1 MASKNQAKVEFIAD
15 TKGFQSGIKQANSAL
30 TQLRSELKLNKTEAN
45 SAGDS
50 MENLANRQKILS
62 QEIETQQSKIG
73 NLTQVLETARNAF
86 GDGSIEVQKYQ
97 TQLNNAQSVLVRM
110 QQDLDATTSAMDEMR
125 AANTQA
131 ESAMGKMESTVSKQ
145 EAALAKLK
153 SQYNQVAAEQGDGS
167 DAARYYANQIEKVS
181 SELRDNKSKLEQAE
195 SAADKFDR
203 TLGDVGDTARDT
215 SNDLDA
221 MDVAIGD
228 FVSDV
233 AQNAI
238 SSLAGLEESTRQYRN
253 EQNKLVAVSQQTGQS
268 LGDLQ
273 TGYSNLYAITGD
285 ETLASTA
292 VLNMSAMGISAQDQ
306 SVLVNAAAGAWAAYG
321 DSIPLDGLLE
331 SINETTRAG
340 TVTGS
345 FADAL
350 NWAQMSSEQWS
361 AALGGNSKA
370 QQAFNKG
377 IADGMTVEDAFN
389 EALAACSDTGERQK
403 LVTEAMNAAYGELG
417 STYQTANAD
426 VIAANEASMNLT
438 NAQAALGEAVAPVTT
453 GFQNLVA
460 FGLQWFVDNLPV
472 LTPLLAGLAVGLGG
486 LLVVTVIAPA
496 MASLA
501 GTLATLSAPVMIV
514 IGVIALLAAGFLAL
528 WNSSETFRNGVMQ
541 VWTTIQT
548 VFGILADW
556 LYTNV
561 ITPIVTYFSSL
572 TPQLQAIWTGI
583 QNLINVA
590 MGLISGF
597 ISSNMGT
604 IQGIWS
610 TVWGLIS
617 GVASTVWGAIQTII
631 STALNVIQGIITT
644 VTAIMSGDWEGALN
658 GIMSIAETIFNGISS
673 FISGIMN
680 GISGTIGNV
689 LSGISS
695 TVSSILSGISGFFS
709 DNFGAIGDTV
719 SSVIDT
725 AKNVVSGGLDA
736 ISGFFRGV
744 HLELPKIKLPHFS
757 ISGSFS
763 LNPPSIPHIGV
774 SWYAKGGILEE
785 PTIFGFN
792 GGNAMVG
799 GEAGPEAV
807 APIGDLLG
815 YMIEALDAK
824 FGQSDTGALVDAI
837 ESLADRVISIEIN
850 GKQLAR
856 ATASDNDRASGSRQ
870 KLINRGVSLA

>member
-86 GDGSIEVQKYQ
+86 GDGSVEVQKYQ

-203 TLGDVGDTARDT
+203 TLDEVGDTARDT

-361 AALGGNSKA
+361 AALGGNNKA

-460 FGLQWFVDNLPV
+460 LGLQWFVDNLPV

-501 GTLATLSAPVMIV
+501 GTLAALSAPVMIV

-561 ITPIVTYFSSL
+561 VTPIVTYFSSL

-709 DNFGAIGDTV
+709 DNFGAIGETV